1 MNRKTAGILGA
12 LVICA
17 ATLAFATPYAVRK
30 FAEAEVDRSLSR
42 IAWQTTSLVRRGDVT
57 VDVWS
62 WTVNVASIEI
72 IGAGGETRT
81 EIGRLTIVR
90 PSGSDGRMTARR
102 MILDDV
108 KAAGPS
114 ETMTIPRAE
123 IRGYAGP
130 ERGLTAT
137 PGLNRGA
144 KSQADLFENL
154 SIDRLVAPVVTFTAK
169 SGIRRSVR
177 NLVVSGMQDGVIG
190 SATADAITLTAPYL
204 PRTDPDAPSSLLIST
219 GAVRYEQ
226 LSLPTLWRFRDGVKD
241 EERRSLLKSASI
253 ADLNVSL
260 TMRPGG
266 RFSASADRLDVDD
279 VALSPL
285 GFELSAFDPIATGMR
300 FGSDATP
307 NEVRE
312 QLSFTASLLRA
323 ASFRK
328 VAVTNARAQISSA
341 GEPQTTFNLG
351 SVQVGPYA
359 DARLDTVKFAKAAY
373 EEAGAMKA
381 TLDAGGAYGFD
392 ASGVLAYVERVAR
405 NEVLLT
411 TTPTASEMLKIIP
424 RVKALDAQALDVWT
438 PDGSLKADRA
448 RIDLDAPLDAVP
460 QNVMVRLDGLD
471 ASPPADSAAQK
482 WIERMEL
489 DGLKG
494 SAKFSVTLDPDKNA
508 LKLDW
513 LDYSFEGLGAIE
525 ASGSFAD
532 VDPVLAVASG
542 ADFVDKFSA
551 IKLAPF
557 KLTLKDGGAADVLLR
572 RAAAKAGEPPESF
585 RESFARELQ
594 ETIPALLGPPA
605 EQSGVAAADFIRDP
619 RSAEITLAPRKT
631 DQTLLDLIRAAQ
643 LGPVGLAQVV
653 DLQVLYKR

>member
-1 MNRKTAGILGA
+1 MNRKTAGIVGA
-12 LVICA
+12 IVICA
-17 ATLAFATPYAVRK
+17 AALAFATPYAVRK
-30 FAEAEVDRSLSR
+30 FAESEVDRSLSR

-81 EIGRLTIVR
+81 EIGRLTIAR
-90 PSGSDGRMTARR
+90 PSGSDSRMTADR

-130 ERGLTAT
+130 ESGLTAT

-144 KSQADLFENL
+144 KTQADLFENL
-154 SIDRLVAPVVTFTAK
+154 SLDRLVAPVVTFSAK
-169 SGIRRSVR
+169 AGIRRTVR
-177 NLVVSGMQDGVIG
+177 NLVVNGMRDGMIG
-190 SATADAITLTAPYL
+190 TATADAVTLEAPYL
-204 PRTDPDAPSSLLIST
+204 PRTDPNAPSSLLIST
-219 GAVRYEQ
+219 GAVRYDQ
-226 LSLPTLWRFRDGVKD
+226 LSLPTLWRFRDGAKD
-241 EERRSLLKSASI
+241 EERRSLAKTASI
-253 ADLNVSL
+253 ADLAVSL

-266 RFSASADRLDVDD
+266 RFSASVDRLDVDG
-279 VALSPL
+279 VGLSPL

-307 NEVRE
+307 QEVRE
-312 QLSFTASLLRA
+312 QLSFMISLLRA
-323 ASFRK
+323 ASFQK
-328 VAVTNARAQISSA
+328 IAVSNVKAQITSA
-341 GEPQTTFNLG
+341 GEPQTAFSLG
-351 SVQVGPYA
+351 SAEIGPYA
-359 DARLDTVKFAKAAY
+359 DARVDAVKFAKAAY
-373 EEAGAMKA
+373 ESAGALKVA
-381 TLDAGGAYGFD
+381 LGAGGAFGFD
-392 ASGVLAYVERVAR
+392 ASGLVAYAERVAS
-405 NEVLLT
+405 NKVLLT
-411 TTPTASEMLKIIP
+411 TTPTANEMLKIIP
-424 RVKALDAQALDVWT
+424 RIKSVDAQALDVWS
-438 PDGSLKADRA
+438 PDGSLRADRA

-460 QNVMVRLDGLD
+460 QNVMFRLDGLD
-471 ASPPADSAAQK
+471 ASPPGDSMAQK
-482 WIERMEL
+482 WVERMDLE
-489 DGLKG
+489 GLKG

-557 KLTLKDGGAADVLLR
+557 KLTLKDGGATDVLLR
-572 RAAAKAGEPPESF
+572 RAAAKAGESPEAF
-585 RESFARELQ
+585 RESLARDLQ
-594 ETIPALLGPPA
+594 ETIPRLLGPPA